1 MTSCAPT
8 WQFFRGATIQF
19 ATTFYDAN
27 KNVVNPAGAVVE
39 LTLPD
44 GATASVNMVAPS
56 GPQVQWTAQWDSR
69 GVEPGSVAFSIH
81 STGSSIPYAVE
92 DGQFTLTANNANL
105 EAF

>member
-27 KNVVNPAGAVVE
+27 KNVMNPPGAVI
-39 LTLPD
+39 TLHFLD
-44 GATASVNMVAPS
+44 GTQATITMVAPS
-56 GPQVQWTAQWDSR
+56 GPQTQWTAQWDSR
-69 GVEPGSVAFSIH
+69 GQQPGPVSFSVH
-81 STGSSIPYAVE
+81 STGPGIPYAVD

-105 EAF
+105 PTF